1 MLFRLFSLSTLREIL
16 PEYLHMNTPSV
27 FQGWI
32 FHGISFRKFWELLRE
47 INPLRE
53 AWHMF
58 AVGHFFAFLRWTYFA
73 VHAWLNVLSK
83 TCTRRQHADVFGYCF
98 TSLTDL
104 AITNW
109 SFPDKQAKVYKH
121 ITKTIKRNILDSV
134 DFWNITGVYLCAQV
148 SKERSFFSCSGQ
160 LN

>member
-1 MLFRLFSLSTLREIL
+1 MFFCLFVCLFVSFPGRPVFYLNLTPQVNQCSSDSFPCLLREKFCQNISIWIL
-16 PEYLHMNTPSV
+16 PQSFKDEFSM
-27 FQGWI
+27 G
-32 FHGISFRKFWELLRE
+32 SFRKFWELLRE

-121 ITKTIKRNILDSV
+121 RPLRET
-134 DFWNITGVYLCAQV
+134 Y
-148 SKERSFFSCSGQ
+148 
-160 LN
+160 